1 MEERTVYQEV
11 LSNVKLA
18 IPNSGKPIP
27 EVRLCMPEVEA
38 PQGEGNGSP
47 PIPPNNGVWQRSVR
61 DIVIV
66 GTGVFLLV
74 NEALSNLER
83 PMLIAAAIG
92 CFGLPFAIRA
102 DERRK

>member
-1 MEERTVYQEV
+1 MTEGETTQDGERKE
-11 LSNVKLA
+11 
-18 IPNSGKPIP
+18 
-27 EVRLCMPEVEA
+27 
-38 PQGEGNGSP
+38 P
-47 PIPPNNGVWQRSVR
+47 PGPDDHSVWQRSLR
-61 DIVIV
+61 DVVIV
-66 GTGVFLLV
+66 GTGVFLLI

>member
-1 MEERTVYQEV
+1 MEKSSE
-11 LSNVKLA
+11 
-18 IPNSGKPIP
+18 
-27 EVRLCMPEVEA
+27 
-38 PQGEGNGSP
+38 PQDEKDEGP
-47 PIPPNNGVWQRSVR
+47 PPPNQTFWQTSLR

-74 NEALSNLER
+74 NEALSGIER